1 MKTFTITAIALAL
14 STQVFAADNIYEGRG
29 NIYHTKA
36 TLADLQS
43 EATRLNTYT
52 NGNSVAIKI
61 HDGQIKDL
69 KANKAD
75 RSEVVAVDKRVTQ
88 VNTQVNTR
96 IDNTNKQVDKNT
108 KETVRLE
115 NVKADK
121 SALKA
126 TDERVSSNTTR
137 IDENTKVISQ
147 HSNTLNEYGSKLDSY
162 GSAHDTLASN
172 MAQYQ
177 NRTDSRLDTLESDVR
192 QAKEAAAVALA
203 VAGHSYCTDLDC
215 GVQAAVSGST
225 IAGKQALAVGVG
237 GAVSENLF
245 FNAAFSQ
252 SGSTRGGVV
261 SATYRLK

>member
-1 MKTFTITAIALAL
+1 MKAALLTALAL
-14 STQVFAADNIYEGRG
+14 AVSVNAFATDNIYEGRG
-29 NIYHTKA
+29 NIYKTHA

-52 NGNSVAIKI
+52 HGNSVALQI

-69 KANKAD
+69 QANKAD
-75 RSEVVAVDKRVTQ
+75 RSEVQVVDKRVTQ
-88 VNTQVNTR
+88 VNTQINTR
-96 IDNTNKQVDKNT
+96 IDTTNKQVDKNT

-126 TDERVSSNTTR
+126 TDERVIANTT
-137 IDENTKVISQ
+137 VINQ
-147 HSNTLNEYGSKLDSY
+147 HTNTLNEYGSKLDSY
-162 GSAHDTLASN
+162 GSAHDALASN

-203 VAGHSYCTDLDC
+203 VAGHQFCTDLNC

>member
-1 MKTFTITAIALAL
+1 MKTFAITAIALAL
-14 STQVFAADNIYEGRG
+14 STQAFAADNIYEGRG

-52 NGNSVAIKI
+52 HGNSVAIKI

-69 KANKAD
+69 QANKAD
-75 RSEVVAVDKRVTQ
+75 RSEVIAVDKRVTQ
-88 VNTQVNTR
+88 VNTQVNAR
-96 IDNTNKQVDKNT
+96 IDTTNKQVDKNT

-121 SALKA
+121 TALKA
-126 TDERVSSNTTR
+126 TDERVSNNTT
-137 IDENTKVISQ
+137 VINQ

-162 GSAHDTLASN
+162 GASHDALASN
-172 MAQYQ
+172 LAQYQ
-177 NRTDSRLDTLESDVR
+177 SRTDSRLDTLESDVR

-203 VAGHSYCTDLDC
+203 VAGHQFCTDLDC

>member
-1 MKTFTITAIALAL
+1 MKYAITAIALAL
-14 STQVFAADNIYEGRG
+14 SAQAFAADNIYEGRG
-29 NIYHTKA
+29 NIYKTNA

-52 NGNSVAIKI
+52 HGNTIALQI

-69 KANKAD
+69 QQNKAD
-75 RSEVVAVDKRVTQ
+75 KSEVAAVNSRV
-88 VNTQVNTR
+88 
-96 IDNTNKQVDKNT
+96 DHTNKQVAANT

-126 TDERVSSNTTR
+126 TDDKVGKNTTQ
-137 IDENTKVISQ
+137 ISNNTTVINQ

-162 GSAHDTLASN
+162 GASHDALASSV
-172 MAQYQ
+172 AQYQ
-177 NRTDSRLDTLESDVR
+177 SRTDSRLDTLESDVR

-203 VAGHSYCTDLDC
+203 VAGNQFCTDLDC

-225 IAGKQALAVGVG
+225 IAGKQAVAIGVG

-261 SATYRLK
+261 SATYRLR

>member
-1 MKTFTITAIALAL
+1 MKYAIVAIALAL
-14 STQVFAADNIYEGRG
+14 STQAFATDNIYEGRG
-29 NIYHTKA
+29 NIYRTNA

-52 NGNSVAIKI
+52 NGNSVALQI

-69 KANKAD
+69 QANKAD
-75 RSEVVAVDKRVTQ
+75 KSEVAAVNSRV
-88 VNTQVNTR
+88 
-96 IDNTNKQVDKNT
+96 DHTNKQVAANT

-126 TDERVSSNTTR
+126 TDQKVAQQGTQISNNTT
-137 IDENTKVISQ
+137 VINQ

-162 GSAHDTLASN
+162 GASHDALSSN
-172 MAQYQ
+172 VAQYQ
-177 NRTDSRLDTLESDVR
+177 SRTDSRLDTLESDVR

-203 VAGHSYCTDLDC
+203 VAGHQFCTDLDC

-225 IAGKQALAVGVG
+225 IAGKQAVAIGVG

-261 SATYRLK
+261 SATYRLR

>member
-14 STQVFAADNIYEGRG
+14 STQAFAAETTHVYEGKG
-29 NIYHTKA
+29 NIYKTHA
-36 TLADLQS
+36 TLADLRTV
-43 EATRLNTYT
+43 ETELNKDT
-52 NGNSVAIKI
+52 NGNSVALKI

-69 KANKAD
+69 QANKAD

-88 VNTQVNTR
+88 VNTR
-96 IDNTNKQVDKNT
+96 IDTTNKQVDKNT

-126 TDERVSSNTTR
+126 TDERVSNNTNRINENTT
-137 IDENTKVISQ
+137 VINQ

-162 GSAHDTLASN
+162 GSSHDALASN
-172 MAQYQ
+172 VAQYQ

-203 VAGHSYCTDLDC
+203 VAGHQFCTDLDC

>member
-1 MKTFTITAIALAL
+1 MKKTTNLTAAIFLAAFSVQSMAGDKTIY
-14 STQVFAADNIYEGRG
+14 DGKNIYKT
-29 NIYHTKA
+29 HA

-43 EATRLNTYT
+43 EATRLNSYSH
-52 NGNSVAIKI
+52 GNTLAIQH

-69 KANKAD
+69 QQNKAD
-75 RSEVVAVDKRVTQ
+75 KSEVAAVNSRV
-88 VNTQVNTR
+88 
-96 IDNTNKQVDKNT
+96 DHTNKQVAANT

-126 TDERVSSNTTR
+126 TDQKVSQQASQISQNTTQ
-137 IDENTKVISQ
+137 ISNNTTVINQ

-162 GSAHDTLASN
+162 GASHDALSSN
-172 MAQYQ
+172 VAQYQ
-177 NRTDSRLDTLESDVR
+177 SRTDSRLDTLESDVR

-203 VAGHSYCTDLDC
+203 VAGNQFCTDLDC

-225 IAGKQALAVGVG
+225 IAGKQAVAIGVG

-261 SATYRLK
+261 SATYRLR

>member
-1 MKTFTITAIALAL
+1 MKTFAITAIALAL
-14 STQVFAADNIYEGRG
+14 STQAFAADNIYEGRG
-29 NIYHTKA
+29 NIYRTNA

-43 EATRLNTYT
+43 EATRLNSY
-52 NGNSVAIKI
+52 NYGNTIALQI

-69 KANKAD
+69 EANKAD
-75 RSEVVAVDKRVTQ
+75 KSEVAA
-88 VNTQVNTR
+88 VNTR
-96 IDNTNKQVDKNT
+96 VDHTNKQVAANT

-126 TDERVSSNTTR
+126 TDQKVAQNTSQISQQGTQISNNTT
-137 IDENTKVISQ
+137 VINQ

-162 GSAHDTLASN
+162 GASHDALASN
-172 MAQYQ
+172 VAQYQ
-177 NRTDSRLDTLESDVR
+177 SRTDSRLDTLESDVR

-203 VAGHSYCTDLDC
+203 VAGHQFCTDLDC

-225 IAGKQALAVGVG
+225 IAGKQAVAVGVG

>member
-1 MKTFTITAIALAL
+1 MKAPLLTTLALAV
-14 STQVFAADNIYEGRG
+14 SVNAFAAETTHVYEGKG
-29 NIYHTKA
+29 NIYKTHA
-36 TLADLQS
+36 TLADLRTV
-43 EATRLNTYT
+43 ETELNKDT
-52 NGNSVAIKI
+52 NGNSVALKI

-69 KANKAD
+69 QANKAD
-75 RSEVVAVDKRVTQ
+75 KTEVSAVNRRVDVVAVQ
-88 VNTQVNTR
+88 ANANTQNIKSVTERTTNNTKAIQDHETR
-96 IDNTNKQVDKNT
+96 INNNTIKGESLEYAT
-108 KETVRLE
+108 KDLQKR
-115 NVKADK
+115 
-121 SALKA
+121 A
-126 TDERVSSNTTR
+126 TQTDY
-137 IDENTKVISQ
+137 
-147 HSNTLNEYGSKLDSY
+147 TLNEYGSKLDSY
-162 GSAHDTLASN
+162 GSAHDALASN

-203 VAGHSYCTDLDC
+203 VAGHQFCTDLDC

>member
-1 MKTFTITAIALAL
+1 MKTFSITAIALAL
-14 STQVFAADNIYEGRG
+14 STQAFAADNIYEGRG

-43 EATRLNTYT
+43 EATRLNSY
-52 NGNSVAIKI
+52 NYGNTLAIQH

-69 KANKAD
+69 QANKAD

-88 VNTQVNTR
+88 VNSQVNAR
-96 IDNTNKQVDKNT
+96 IDTTNKQVDKNT

-126 TDERVSSNTTR
+126 TDERVSNSTT
-137 IDENTKVISQ
+137 VINQ

-162 GSAHDTLASN
+162 GASHDALASN

-177 NRTDSRLDTLESDVR
+177 SRTDSRLDTLESDVR

-203 VAGHSYCTDLDC
+203 VAGHQFCTDLDC
-215 GVQAAVSGST
+215 GLQAAVSGST

>member
-1 MKTFTITAIALAL
+1 MKAALLTTLALAV
-14 STQVFAADNIYEGRG
+14 SVNAFATDNIYEGRG
-29 NIYHTKA
+29 NIYKTHA

-43 EATRLNTYT
+43 EATRLNEYT
-52 NGNSVAIKI
+52 HGNSVAIKI

-69 KANKAD
+69 QANKAD
-75 RSEVVAVDKRVTQ
+75 RSEVQAVDKRVTQ

-96 IDNTNKQVDKNT
+96 IDTTNKQVDKNT

-126 TDERVSSNTTR
+126 TDQRVSNNTTVINQHSNTLT
-137 IDENTKVISQ
+137 Q
-147 HSNTLNEYGSKLDSY
+147 QGNTLNEYGSKLDSY
-162 GSAHDTLASN
+162 GASHDALASN

-203 VAGHSYCTDLDC
+203 VAGHQFCTDLNC

>member
-1 MKTFTITAIALAL
+1 MKTFAITAITLAL
-14 STQVFAADNIYEGRG
+14 SAQAFAADNIYEGRG
-29 NIYHTKA
+29 NIYRTNA

-43 EATRLNTYT
+43 EATRLNSY
-52 NGNSVAIKI
+52 NYGNTLAIQH

-69 KANKAD
+69 QANKAD
-75 RSEVVAVDKRVTQ
+75 KSEVAA
-88 VNTQVNTR
+88 VNTR
-96 IDNTNKQVDKNT
+96 VDHTNKQVAANT

-126 TDERVSSNTTR
+126 TDDKVAQNTTQ
-137 IDENTKVISQ
+137 ISNNTTVINQ

-162 GSAHDTLASN
+162 GASHDALVSSV
-172 MAQYQ
+172 AQYQ
-177 NRTDSRLDTLESDVR
+177 SRTDSRLDTLESDVR

-203 VAGHSYCTDLDC
+203 VAGNQFCTDLDC

-225 IAGKQALAVGVG
+225 IAGKQAVAIGVG

-261 SATYRLK
+261 SATYRLR

>member
-1 MKTFTITAIALAL
+1 MKAALLTTLALAV
-14 STQVFAADNIYEGRG
+14 SVNAFATDNIYEGRG
-29 NIYHTKA
+29 NIYKSHA

-43 EATRLNTYT
+43 EATRLNEYT
-52 NGNSVAIKI
+52 HGNSVAIKI

-69 KANKAD
+69 QANKAD
-75 RSEVVAVDKRVTQ
+75 RSEVQAVDKRVTQ

-96 IDNTNKQVDKNT
+96 IDTTNKQVDKNT

-121 SALKA
+121 SALKS
-126 TDERVSSNTTR
+126 TDERVSNNTT
-137 IDENTKVISQ
+137 VINQ
-147 HSNTLNEYGSKLDSY
+147 HSNALNEYGSKLDSY
-162 GSAHDTLASN
+162 GDAHNALASN

-177 NRTDSRLDTLESDVR
+177 NRTDSRLDTLESDVK
-192 QAKEAAAVALA
+192 QAKEAASVALA
-203 VAGHSYCTDLDC
+203 VAGFAYCTDLDC

>member
-1 MKTFTITAIALAL
+1 MKYAITAIAIAL
-14 STQVFAADNIYEGRG
+14 SAQAFAADNIYEGRG
-29 NIYHTKA
+29 NIYRTNA

-43 EATRLNTYT
+43 EATRLNSY
-52 NGNSVAIKI
+52 NYGNTLAIQH

-69 KANKAD
+69 QANKAD
-75 RSEVVAVDKRVTQ
+75 KSEVAA
-88 VNTQVNTR
+88 VNTR
-96 IDNTNKQVDKNT
+96 VDHTNKQVAANT

-121 SALKA
+121 TALKA
-126 TDERVSSNTTR
+126 TDDKVGKNTTQ
-137 IDENTKVISQ
+137 ISNNTTVINQ

-162 GSAHDTLASN
+162 GSSHDALSSN
-172 MAQYQ
+172 VAQYQ
-177 NRTDSRLDTLESDVR
+177 SRTDSRLDTLESDVR

-203 VAGHSYCTDLDC
+203 VAGHQFCTDLNC

-225 IAGKQALAVGVG
+225 IAGKQAVAIGVG

>member
-1 MKTFTITAIALAL
+1 MKAALFTTLALAV
-14 STQVFAADNIYEGRG
+14 SVNAFAGDNIYEGRG
-29 NIYHTKA
+29 NIYRTNA

-69 KANKAD
+69 QANKAD

-88 VNTQVNTR
+88 VNTQVNAR
-96 IDNTNKQVDKNT
+96 IDTTNKRVDKNT

-126 TDERVSSNTTR
+126 TDERVSNNTT
-137 IDENTKVISQ
+137 VINQ

-162 GSAHDTLASN
+162 GSSHDALASN

-177 NRTDSRLDTLESDVR
+177 SRTDSRLDTLESDVR

-203 VAGHSYCTDLDC
+203 VAGHQFCTDLDC

-237 GAVSENLF
+237 GAVSDNLF

>member
-1 MKTFTITAIALAL
+1 MKTFAITAIALAL

-69 KANKAD
+69 QANKAD
-75 RSEVVAVDKRVTQ
+75 RSEVQAVDKRVTQ
-88 VNTQVNTR
+88 VNTQVNSR
-96 IDNTNKQVDKNT
+96 INTTNKQVDKNT

-126 TDERVSSNTTR
+126 TDQRVSNNTT
-137 IDENTKVISQ
+137 VINQ
-147 HSNTLNEYGSKLDSY
+147 HSSTLNEYGSKLDSY

-172 MAQYQ
+172 MALYQ
-177 NRTDSRLDTLESDVR
+177 NRTDSRLDTLESDVK

-203 VAGHSYCTDLDC
+203 VAGHQFCTDLNC

>member
-1 MKTFTITAIALAL
+1 MKTFAITAIALAL
-14 STQVFAADNIYEGRG
+14 STQAFAADNIYEGRG
-29 NIYHTKA
+29 NIYRTNA

-43 EATRLNTYT
+43 EATRLNSY
-52 NGNSVAIKI
+52 NYGNTIALQI

-69 KANKAD
+69 EANKAD
-75 RSEVVAVDKRVTQ
+75 KSEVAA
-88 VNTQVNTR
+88 VNTR
-96 IDNTNKQVDKNT
+96 VDHTNKQVAANT

-126 TDERVSSNTTR
+126 TDDKVAKNTTH
-137 IDENTKVISQ
+137 INNNTTVINQ

-162 GSAHDTLASN
+162 GASHDALSSN
-172 MAQYQ
+172 VAQYQ

-203 VAGHSYCTDLDC
+203 VAGHQFCTDLDC

>member
-1 MKTFTITAIALAL
+1 MKTFAITAIALAL
-14 STQVFAADNIYEGRG
+14 STQAFAADNIYEGRG
-29 NIYHTKA
+29 NIYRTNA

-43 EATRLNTYT
+43 EATRLNSY
-52 NGNSVAIKI
+52 NYGNTLAIQH

-75 RSEVVAVDKRVTQ
+75 RSEVQAVDKRVTQ

-96 IDNTNKQVDKNT
+96 IDTTNKQVDKNT

-126 TDERVSSNTTR
+126 TDERVSNNTM
-137 IDENTKVISQ
+137 VINQ

-162 GSAHDTLASN
+162 GSAHDALASN

-203 VAGHSYCTDLDC
+203 VAGHQFCTDLDC

>member
-1 MKTFTITAIALAL
+1 MKALLAALAL
-14 STQVFAADNIYEGRG
+14 TVSMGAMATDNIYEGRG
-29 NIYHTKA
+29 NIYKTHA

-43 EATRLNTYT
+43 EATRLNTY
-52 NGNSVAIKI
+52 NYGNSVAIQI

-69 KANKAD
+69 QDNKAD
-75 RSEVVAVDKRVTQ
+75 KTQVEAVNKRVD
-88 VNTQVNTR
+88 V
-96 IDNTNKQVDKNT
+96 TNKQVAANT
-108 KETVRLE
+108 QEAARLE
-115 NVKADK
+115 DVKADK

-126 TDERVSSNTTR
+126 TDQKVAQNSSQ
-137 IDENTKVISQ
+137 IQENTSQIGQNTAAISQ
-147 HSNTLNEYGSKLDSY
+147 QGNTLNEYGSRLDSY
-162 GSAHDTLASN
+162 GTSHDALASSL
-172 MAQYQ
+172 AQYQ

-203 VAGHSYCTDLDC
+203 VAGHQFCTDLNC

-252 SGSTRGGVV
+252 SGATRGGVV
-261 SATYRLK
+261 SATYRLQ